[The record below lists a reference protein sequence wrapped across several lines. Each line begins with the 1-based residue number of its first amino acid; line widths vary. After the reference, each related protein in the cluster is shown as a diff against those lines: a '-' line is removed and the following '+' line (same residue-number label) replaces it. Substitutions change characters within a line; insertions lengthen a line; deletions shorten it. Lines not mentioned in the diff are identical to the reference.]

1 MASQVTFIGAGNMAS
16 AIFGGMIDNGY
27 PATAITATSPDAE
40 RLTALAA
47 ERGIHTTD
55 DNAAAVAE
63 ADVVVLAVKP
73 QIMRE
78 VCEGLRDAVQARR
91 PLIVSVAA
99 GLTAETLD
107 TWLGGDLAVV
117 RCMPNT
123 PSLVGAGASGLYANA
138 RVSDAQRELATTL
151 LEAVGIV
158 EWVDD
163 EALLEAVTAVSGS
176 GPAYFFL
183 VFEALEEAGV
193 RLGLPAATARR
204 LALQTGLGAAT
215 MAQRSEHDPAQ
226 LRRNVMSPGG
236 TTERAIHSLEDG
248 GLRELFADATEACAA
263 RAREM
268 AAELGE
274 STPNR

>member
-16 AIFGGMIDNGY
+16 AIFGGMIEAGY
-27 PATAITATSPDAE
+27 PAAAITATARRQETLEP
-40 RLTALAA
+40 LAA
-47 ERGIHTTD
+47 RYGINVTTD
-55 DNAAAVAE
+55 NDAAVAS
-63 ADVVVLAVKP
+63 ADVVVLSVKP

-99 GLTAETLD
+99 GLSAETLD
-107 TWLGGDLAVV
+107 EWLGGGLAVV

-138 RVSDAQRELATTL
+138 RVDEEQRRLATSL
-151 LEAVGIV
+151 LEPVGLV

-163 EALLEAVTAVSGS
+163 ETLIEAVTAVSGS

-183 VFEALEEAGV
+183 IFEALEEAGK
-193 RLGLPAATARR
+193 RLGLPADSARR
-204 LALQTGLGAAT
+204 LALQTGFGAAR
-215 MAQRSEHDPAQ
+215 MAQQSEFEPAQ

-236 TTERAIHSLEDG
+236 TTERAVHCLEDG
-248 GLRELFADATEACAA
+248 GLRELFAEATEACAA

-268 AAELGE
+268 AAELGKKD
-274 STPNR
+274 